1 MKEERLAILRMLE
14 NGTISVDEAERLLNA
29 VKETGDKM
37 DFSESLNAFFS
48 KTGDVLEKAG
58 QKVTSAAKTAG
69 EKAEVAKPEIIKA
82 AKVVKEKVGETADSI
97 MEDIKR
103 RRAESGDGD
112 VFEGE
117 YKEKTDEPEN
127 QEGKP
132 EEQTE
137 STVDKAVHA
146 EDFNEEL
153 REEEFNKMMGQAGEE
168 ASGVSDTAEEDPMLR
183 AQREWEEMKKSED
196 NGEIR

>member
-1 MKEERLAILRMLE
+1 
-14 NGTISVDEAERLLNA
+14 
-29 VKETGDKM
+29 
-37 DFSESLNAFFS
+37 
-48 KTGDVLEKAG
+48 
-58 QKVTSAAKTAG
+58 
-69 EKAEVAKPEIIKA
+69 
-82 AKVVKEKVGETADSI
+82 

-153 REEEFNKMMGQAGEE
+153 REAEFNKMMGQAGEE

-196 NGEIR
+196 NGEVR